1 MPQHFDALM
10 EKSLSGSV
18 ARIWKGTC
26 IAFCKNWRVFALL
39 LVTCVV
45 VMLPTVLIKG
55 QVAGWLKGTL
65 ELGFECITLY
75 VICSWAMRGHAEI
88 AQKRLLRFAL
98 RFVVLKLLITL
109 PAHLYFLFN
118 LGDVIWT
125 SRDMAAVS
133 NGNVAIEQSII
144 WARAMITY
152 PMAAFVYL
160 LAFTWLPASLVSDGG
175 GFLDA
180 VKRGRVVLGHN
191 LVWFIA
197 GPFVL
202 KLMFEFTSVGLAE
215 LGVSILVALGGAG
228 EGLYRLY
235 LLFFVGAV
243 WGAAKVLCVNTMI
256 GIVISRAYLIGEQR
270 LKAPV

>member
-1 MPQHFDALM
+1 MPKHFDALM
-10 EKSLSGSV
+10 EKSLPGSV
-18 ARIWKGTC
+18 TRIWKGTYV
-26 IAFCKNWRVFALL
+26 ALRKNWRVFALL
-39 LVTCVV
+39 LVACVV
-45 VMLPTVLIKG
+45 VTLPTVLIKG
-55 QVAGWLKGTL
+55 QIAGWLKGTMV
-65 ELGFECITLY
+65 LGFECITLY

-88 AQKRLLRFAL
+88 AQKRLLNFTL

-118 LGDVIWT
+118 FGDIIWT
-125 SRDMAAVS
+125 ARDMAAVS
-133 NGNVAIEQSII
+133 NGNVATERSII

-175 GFLDA
+175 RFLDA
-180 VKRGRVVLGHN
+180 VKRGRVVFGHN

-202 KLMFEFTSVGLAE
+202 TLIFELTSVGLGE

-243 WGAAKVLCVNTMI
+243 WGAAKILCVNTMI

-270 LKAPV
+270 LEASV